1 MRRRLARVRSQ
12 ALLSLGP
19 RLSTRMIGRIEN
31 LSNWIAVS
39 RWLRRRRLAPRHWV
53 VQREELFDL
62 VGRELAS
69 APTLYLEFGVSTGES
84 MRYWSRL
91 LRHPDARLHG
101 FDTFEG
107 LPEAWTWTKGKGE
120 FSAGGEPPKIADP
133 RVAFYK
139 GMFQETLPTYSPPP
153 LQQTAINFDADL
165 YSSTIAALRG
175 VRRLLRP
182 GTWLYFDEFRD
193 RHHELKAFDEF
204 LDETGL
210 QVSLVGADHT
220 LTHVLFRQENRIE
233 DGV

>member
-1 MRRRLARVRSQ
+1 M
-12 ALLSLGP
+12 GP
-19 RLSTRMIGRIEN
+19 LLSTRTIQRIEN

-53 VQREELFDL
+53 VHREELFDL

-69 APTLYLEFGVSTGES
+69 VPSLYLEFGVSRGES

-91 LRHPDARLHG
+91 LRHPDSRLHG

-120 FSAGGEPPKIADP
+120 FSAGGELPKIADS

-153 LQQTAINFDADL
+153 LQRLAINFDADL
-165 YSSTIAALRG
+165 YSSTITALRG
-175 VRRLLRP
+175 VRHILRP
-182 GTWLYFDEFRD
+182 GTWLYFDELRD

-210 QVSLVGADHT
+210 RVSLVGADHT
-220 LTHVLFRQENRIE
+220 LTHVLFRQENQIE
-233 DGV
+233 YAD